1 MTLQRIYTGR
11 GGPAPDKVKDLP
23 PVNPEALR
31 APENYLAA
39 PDLADAV
46 DVALTLGMP
55 LLLTGEP
62 GSGKST
68 LADSV
73 AHELGLGR
81 ALRFVVK
88 SDTEARDLFYRFDT
102 VGRFHAAQTPG
113 ANADPGHY
121 ISFAALGKAILH
133 AKPLS
138 FVEELGVPPH
148 AVDHPG
154 ERTRSVVLIDEID
167 KAPRDVPNDILVE
180 IETMQFDIPE
190 LIGDGRGAV
199 RVGLDDASNE
209 NQYRPIVIFT
219 SNREK
224 ALPEPF
230 LRRCVFYHLEFPPF
244 AAPEDNAE
252 AITVTNIV
260 GARLGSRYERA
271 QGDDTEG
278 SKNPAIDLAI
288 DFFRYLREESP
299 GLERRPTLAELLD
312 WLDFL
317 MPQSTD
323 PAEWSVLA
331 AIEKPG
337 PDARAEGWLLTSIET
352 LLLKRPADQRRDD
365 RRGAAALLGEW
376 RRLKGLGDKRA

>member
-11 GGPAPDKVKDLP
+11 GGRAPAKVKDLP

-39 PDLADAV
+39 PDLAAAV

-62 GSGKST
+62 GSGKSA

-73 AHELGLGR
+73 AYELGLGR
-81 ALRFVVK
+81 VLRFVVK

-102 VGRFHAAQTPG
+102 IGRFHAAQTPG
-113 ANADPGHY
+113 ANAHPGHY

-133 AKPLS
+133 AKPPS
-138 FVEELGVPPH
+138 FVEELGVPAH
-148 AVDHPG
+148 AVEHPG

-190 LIGDGRGAV
+190 LSGGGRGAV
-199 RVGLDDASNE
+199 RIGLDDARNE

-244 AAPEDNAE
+244 AAPEDDSE
-252 AITVTNIV
+252 AITVTKIV

-271 QGDDTEG
+271 QGGDTERR
-278 SKNPAIDLAI
+278 KNLAI
-288 DFFRYLREESP
+288 DFFRYLRDDSR
-299 GLERRPTLAELLD
+299 GLDRRPTLAELLD

-323 PAEWSVLA
+323 PAEWSVLG

-337 PDARAEGWLLTSIET
+337 DDARAEGWLLTSIET
-352 LLLKRPADQRRDD
+352 LLLKKPADQRRAD
-365 RRGAAALLGEW
+365 RRGAAALLDEW
-376 RRLKGLGDKRA
+376 RRSRGLGGNRA

>member
-11 GGPAPDKVKDLP
+11 GGRAPAKLKDLP
-23 PVNPEALR
+23 SINPEALR
-31 APENYLAA
+31 APEGYLAP
-39 PDLADAV
+39 PDLAAAV

-62 GSGKST
+62 GSGKSA

-73 AHELGLGR
+73 AHELGLGQ

-113 ANADPGHY
+113 ADAHPGRY

-133 AKPLS
+133 AKPPS
-138 FVEELGVPPH
+138 FVEELGVPAR

-180 IETMQFDIPE
+180 IETMRFDIPE
-190 LIGDGRGAV
+190 LSGGGRAV
-199 RVGLDDASNE
+199 RIGLDDARNE

-230 LRRCVFYHLEFPPF
+230 LRRCAFYHLEFPPF
-244 AAPEDNAE
+244 KAAEGDPEAV
-252 AITVTNIV
+252 TVTGIV
-260 GARLGSRYERA
+260 GARLGGRYERDRSRDA
-271 QGDDTEG
+271 ERR
-278 SKNPAIDLAI
+278 KNLAI
-288 DFFRYLREESP
+288 DFFRFLRADRR

-317 MPQSTD
+317 MPQAVAPD
-323 PAEWSVLA
+323 QWEELA
-331 AIEKPG
+331 ALEKPG
-337 PDARAEGWLLTSIET
+337 SEAERWLLTSIET
-352 LLLKRPADQRRDD
+352 LLLKKPTDQRRDD
-365 RRGAAALLGEW
+365 RRGAAVLLDEW
-376 RRLKGLGDKRA
+376 RRERGSGGGR

>member
-1 MTLQRIYTGR
+1 VTLQRIYTGQ
-11 GGPAPDKVKDLP
+11 GGRAPAKVKDLP
-23 PVNPEALR
+23 SVNPEALR
-31 APENYLAA
+31 APEGYLAP
-39 PDLADAV
+39 PDLAAAV
-46 DVALTLGMP
+46 DVALTLGIP

-62 GSGKST
+62 GSGKSA

-73 AHELGLGR
+73 AYELGLGR

-102 VGRFHAAQTPG
+102 IGRFHAAQTKDADAHPG
-113 ANADPGHY
+113 RY

-133 AKPLS
+133 AKPPS
-138 FVEELGVPPH
+138 FVEDLGVPAR

-180 IETMQFDIPE
+180 IETMAFDIPE
-190 LIGDGRGAV
+190 LGGGDRGPV
-199 RVGLDDASNE
+199 RVGLDDAKNE

-230 LRRCVFYHLEFPPF
+230 LRRCAFYHLEFPPF
-244 AAPEDNAE
+244 EAAEGDPEAV
-252 AITVTNIV
+252 TVGGIV
-260 GARLGSRYERA
+260 GARLGGRYERDRSRDA
-271 QGDDTEG
+271 ERR
-278 SKNPAIDLAI
+278 KNLAL
-288 DFFRYLREESP
+288 DFFRFLRADSR

-317 MPQSTD
+317 MPQSVD
-323 PAEWSVLA
+323 PAQWFVLA
-331 AIEKPG
+331 AIQQ
-337 PDARAEGWLLTSIET
+337 PDANAEAKRRLLTSIET
-352 LLLKRPADQRRDD
+352 LLLKKPADQRRED
-365 RRGAAALLGEW
+365 RRGAAVLLDEW
-376 RRLKGLGDKRA
+376 RRSRGLGGDR

>member
-1 MTLQRIYTGR
+1 MTIQRIYTGR
-11 GGPAPDKVKDLP
+11 GGRAPAKVKDLP

-31 APENYLAA
+31 APENYLAP
-39 PDLADAV
+39 PDLAAAV

-62 GSGKST
+62 GSGKSA

-73 AHELGLGR
+73 AYELGLGK

-102 VGRFHAAQTPG
+102 VGRFHASQTKDADANPG
-113 ANADPGHY
+113 NY
-121 ISFAALGKAILH
+121 ISFAALGKAILY
-133 AKPLS
+133 AKSLS
-138 FVEELGVPPH
+138 YIEELGVPAH

-190 LIGDGRGAV
+190 LSGGGRGQV
-199 RVGLDDASNE
+199 RIVLDDARNE

-230 LRRCVFYHLEFPPF
+230 LRRCAFYHLEFPPF
-244 AAPEDNAE
+244 EAPPNDPE
-252 AITVTNIV
+252 AVTVSSIV
-260 GARLGSRYERA
+260 GARLGGRYGRDQTRDAERR
-271 QGDDTEG
+271 
-278 SKNPAIDLAI
+278 KDLAI
-288 DFFRYLREESP
+288 DFFRFLREDSR

-317 MPQSTD
+317 MPQSLAPEQWD
-323 PAEWSVLA
+323 RLA
-331 AIEKPG
+331 AIEAG
-337 PDARAEGWLLTSIET
+337 TDLQAERWLLTSIET
-352 LLLKRPADQRRDD
+352 LLLKKPADQRRDD
-365 RRGAAALLGEW
+365 HRGAAALLAEW
-376 RRLKGLGDKRA
+376 RRSRGLGGDQP